1 MASLGTLIGAQLPK
15 ESAPDSW
22 NRLSTL
28 LGDDETDRPWV
39 MEYSSNHVLSVRSG
53 KWKYIDPSDG
63 PAMIPW
69 GPKIETGN
77 LSTPQ
82 LYLLENVAEK
92 YPAKVFELQ
101 KIARRVCTSS
111 IYHENK

>member
-1 MASLGTLIGAQLPK
+1 MLLSQEHTDHINRPFQEGARIPK

-28 LGDDETDRPWV
+28 LGDDETDRPWI

-69 GPKIETGN
+69 GLKINIPRE
-77 LSTPQ
+77 
-82 LYLLENVAEK
+82 
-92 YPAKVFELQ
+92 
-101 KIARRVCTSS
+101 
-111 IYHENK
+111 HEES